1 MRKADAAQVSP
12 KAQMPKCDVRMAVD
26 VHTPSTATDTRFLI
40 HGQRAVKTEDCPSG
54 CRRLRHRSRILEPE
68 QARRDA
74 EICSRLLLQ
83 KQLTV
88 GFRACILHLEEPPLG
103 RCICPARHTPILS
116 DGSSFFNSF
125 LCCFHPHPIE
135 FVIDPFLSDRRLV
148 LSNRLS
154 AGRFGGAVCDSRQ
167 NDSTLFKRQMT
178 ILVCCTHTDTGFPA
192 AVGHKS
198 SVTLIS
204 TF

>member
-1 MRKADAAQVSP
+1 MPRSLERDKLRLGRTAEGAGELIVRKADAAQVSP

-103 RCICPARHTPILS
+103 RSTCPARHTPILF
-116 DGSSFFNSF
+116 DGSSFFKSF
-125 LCCFHPHPIE
+125 LRCFQPLLIE
-135 FVIDPFLSDRRLV
+135 FVIDPLFFQVISPLLSTASHRI
-148 LSNRLS
+148 
-154 AGRFGGAVCDSRQ
+154 CD
-167 NDSTLFKRQMT
+167 
-178 ILVCCTHTDTGFPA
+178 
-192 AVGHKS
+192 
-198 SVTLIS
+198 
-204 TF
+204 